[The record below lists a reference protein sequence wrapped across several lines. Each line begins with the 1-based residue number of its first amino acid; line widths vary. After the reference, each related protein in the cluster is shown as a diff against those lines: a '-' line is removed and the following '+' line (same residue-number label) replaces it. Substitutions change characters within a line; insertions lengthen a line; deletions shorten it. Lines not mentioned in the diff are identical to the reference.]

1 MIIQN
6 ILFGSILL
14 KQITMS
20 YSATALYSLAKLA
33 RADARIIRK
42 NNKAA
47 IMRRLKAV
55 KKATSGTYIYT
66 THTDD
71 YGNKN
76 VVVKSNK
83 AVQRDAKKLAQYT
96 AEYTF
101 LSQAIPM
108 VKDIYE
114 WWKTIKNVGIRVYK
128 DDEYYMRNPDAWDHT
143 PKTMVAQGNIVLL
156 RDCWKSTYDDYVDA
170 SKVIREYNN
179 KNKNTK

>member
-1 MIIQN
+1 
-6 ILFGSILL
+6 
-14 KQITMS
+14 MS

-108 VKDIYE
+108 VKDIYK

-143 PKTMVAQGNIVLL
+143 PKTMVAQGNIDLL
-156 RDCWKSTYDDYVDA
+156 RDSWKLTYDDYVDA
-170 SKVIREYNN
+170 SKVIGEYNN
-179 KNKNTK
+179 KNTKK